1 MRRRQF
7 YCALVGLHMEPLRAS
22 FVCLHVS
29 PPRLRHVGVIHV
41 YNPDVGSRADIVG
54 EPRIYEG
61 MYLVEVPYAKTTW
74 ICIAWRLFV
83 WMVTAGLCVFGH
95 G

>member
-7 YCALVGLHMEPLRAS
+7 YCALVGLHMEPLRGS

-41 YNPDVGSRADIVG
+41 CNPDVGSRADIVG

-74 ICIAWRLFV
+74 IAWRLFV

>member
-1 MRRRQF
+1 MRGL
-7 YCALVGLHMEPLRAS
+7 AGLMLLSVGYWPEA
-22 FVCLHVS
+22 
-29 PPRLRHVGVIHV
+29 IHV
-41 YNPDVGSRADIVG
+41 YNTDVGCRADIVG

-61 MYLVEVPYAKTTW
+61 MYLVGVPYAKTTW

>member
-1 MRRRQF
+1 
-7 YCALVGLHMEPLRAS
+7 MEPHTMIVHERISRTDAAI
-22 FVCLHVS
+22 C
-29 PPRLRHVGVIHV
+29 RLLAGGPV

>member
-1 MRRRQF
+1 M
-7 YCALVGLHMEPLRAS
+7 
-22 FVCLHVS
+22 
-29 PPRLRHVGVIHV
+29 

-74 ICIAWRLFV
+74 IAWRLFV